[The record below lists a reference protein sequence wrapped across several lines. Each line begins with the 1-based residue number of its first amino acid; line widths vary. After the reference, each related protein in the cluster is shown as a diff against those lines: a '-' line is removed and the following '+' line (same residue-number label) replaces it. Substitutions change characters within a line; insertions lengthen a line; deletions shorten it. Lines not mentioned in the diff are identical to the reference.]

1 MIRPRMPRFHSRGQ
15 GSSKIV
21 PLGAILVVWKQSGT
35 WHLCPQHRL
44 QHSATSG
51 RHLWASRACP
61 ASNQESST
69 QPLAREAGNSFRRKS
84 RRRMGA
90 RRLARVTRDR
100 RAWLGSGSR
109 SKAPSWRG
117 LPSVARSVLICS
129 FTVHNEWLSAQGDVL
144 GTKGAATFHG
154 AVTEEFGAM
163 LVPTQNW
170 CPLG

>member
-1 MIRPRMPRFHSRGQ
+1 MIRPRMPPCHSRRQ

-21 PLGAILVVWKQSGT
+21 PLGATLVVWKQSGT
-35 WHLCPQHRL
+35 WYLRPRHRL
-44 QHSATSG
+44 QHSATAG

-69 QPLAREAGNSFRRKS
+69 QPLAREVGHSLGRKS

-90 RRLARVTRDR
+90 RRLAQVKRDR

-144 GTKGAATFHG
+144 GTKGAAAFHG

-163 LVPTQNW
+163 LVPTQNRF
-170 CPLG
+170 PLG